1 MTARRSTYL
10 ETYAA
15 RTPGYDVRPGGWL
28 PGVVVVLAM
37 ALMAL
42 LVLAPD
48 VAAAWADAARDS
60 LASLG

>member
-10 ETYAA
+10 DIYAA
-15 RTPGYDVRPGGWL
+15 RTPGHDVRPGSWL
-28 PGVVVVLAM
+28 PGIVVVLAM
-37 ALMAL
+37 TLMAL

-48 VAAAWADAARDS
+48 VVSAWVDSARDA